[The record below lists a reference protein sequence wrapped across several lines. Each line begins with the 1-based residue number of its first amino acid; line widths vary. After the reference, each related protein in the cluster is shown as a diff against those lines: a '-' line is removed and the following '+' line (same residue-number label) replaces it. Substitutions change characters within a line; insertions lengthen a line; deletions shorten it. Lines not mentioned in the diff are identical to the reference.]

1 MTQTIEGASRAQ
13 IAHFLPDA
21 IAAALRSYQTFSER
35 EIISDPKDFK
45 DHHTACKVAIAHV
58 ELLLKLARFVD
69 VPEANQNDAAML
81 SAMMAEAEET
91 LRHYNNS
98 GEDDE

>member
-1 MTQTIEGASRAQ
+1 MTHTIEGASRAQ

-35 EIISDPKDFK
+35 EVTGEPKDFK

-69 VPEANQNDAAML
+69 VPGANANDAAIL
-81 SAMMAEAEET
+81 SVMMQEAEET
-91 LRHYNNS
+91 LRHYNT
-98 GEDDE
+98 GEEDDE